1 VRESREGAG
10 RQRGFVLR
18 RNLII
23 GLTPVVLAVIVL
35 VGVNSMAGGQP
46 VPGAAHPS
54 STPAPTT
61 TTRTTTTQPPTTT
74 RPADGDPLAPDEA
87 AAGIEAAEAT
97 APSKE
102 QLGVAVLDRA
112 SGKEIDGTDAS
123 ATFPCASVLKLF
135 LITYLLHEQEQ
146 GALTLSQTDLT
157 EIHSALTISDDS
169 AMDALWVKYHGAASI
184 SQLIDIAH
192 LPDAQMTSIA
202 RSGKWGGVLISA
214 RDVLTIY
221 EYVLTKLTATDR
233 DLIIGDLNNAN
244 PVGYQ
249 GWNQAFGL
257 LNPATRTSTTKA
269 KQGWSGWFGQTVLHT
284 TGIVDGQD
292 DVVVAILSSR
302 PGSGSDA
309 QFDVARQQV
318 DDATTALLSHLAPH

>member
-1 VRESREGAG
+1 M
-10 RQRGFVLR
+10 LR

-23 GLTPVVLAVIVL
+23 GLTPVALAGIVL
-35 VGVNSMAGGQP
+35 IGVNTMAQGAGGRP
-46 VPGAAHPS
+46 VLPAAAHPT
-54 STPAPTT
+54 STLAPPTT
-61 TTRTTTTQPPTTT
+61 AVTTTPPPTTT
-74 RPADGDPLAPDEA
+74 SPADGDPLASGAA
-87 AAGIEAAEAT
+87 AAGIQAAEAT
-97 APSKE
+97 AASRE

-112 SGKEIDGTDAS
+112 GGKEIDGTDAS

-135 LITYLLHEQEQ
+135 LITYLFHEQEQ

-169 AMDALWVKYHGAASI
+169 AMNALWVKYHGAASI
-184 SQLIDIAH
+184 SQLISIAH
-192 LPDAQMTSIA
+192 LPDARMTAIA
-202 RSGKWGGVLISA
+202 QSGKWGGVLISA
-214 RDVLTIY
+214 RDVLAVY
-221 EYVLTKLTATDR
+221 EYVLTKLTTADR
-233 DLIIGDLNNAN
+233 DLIINNLNNAN

-257 LNPATRTSTTKA
+257 LNPTTRTSTTKA

-292 DVVVAILSSR
+292 KVVVAILSSR
-302 PGSGSDA
+302 PGAGSDA

-318 DDATTALLSHLAPH
+318 DDATTALLAHLAAH